1 MKMERIFKA
10 LTILFLLIPVSVNAQ
25 HISQIFEDIII
36 RVDTNTYSIKEHHL
50 LHNNTDYLY
59 FNYDTPDEVCEVLL
73 YPATE
78 YEINHIELIQ
88 SGDFSIIDSI
98 LFVNDSFY
106 RFKVEFEDL
115 NKSRFLK
122 FLFNITDTSSANPKL
137 IELNLFPTTS
147 TTVNFSPL
155 LDELFIGEG
164 KVFELITNNIDNINF
179 NTDWQESDGMN
190 FRIFKTFNQLQLHV
204 LPNTLGSKTIRFQL
218 STFQPSLDAL
228 GYPVYKL
235 PPVEYTFNI
244 ERSRLQFLNIDKREV
259 TRDDSTRRQ
268 GTEIQMDNSRLL
280 KMGKTYRV
288 ENQEEPGGTLIAEI
302 FSRNSLTNN
311 RVLCWL
317 RVYNYHRESEGYL
330 YIKDGDEAMFI
341 TNINITP
348 KTSIQRISILRDG
361 RWSQNHSV
369 NPGETID
376 LKIEGLALHKAD
388 FAFEE
393 LEEVSTDSVI
403 RSETVANYTFHVPMG
418 TSKRILSLYNH
429 GTNTGHSL
437 SVREYQKPR
446 PFDFYKINFDG
457 NQRRISDLQGTILV
471 DKTIQDIV
479 FYSDK
484 NIIDSKNM
492 LYGKQYLDMDITIT
506 GRKNELVEMKT
517 IDNIVVCP
525 GINSPRVEYYPD
537 KDCNLEHFNLNRYL
551 RKQTYGLDIWST
563 INIKLS
569 HDKDKY
575 GGEGFT
581 REFDLVL
588 QKSYSFDIEV
598 SFPAGLI
605 TVSKPD
611 EDAVDDRLG
620 QLSGI
625 SIAAIAQFTFYHPEK
640 INTPRPYKVGAG
652 FLALNSFN
660 FSDNN
665 ADRDI
670 GLVVLGSLYPTTKD
684 VKLTFP
690 LYFGGGYL
698 LKGQK
703 FFFLLGPGI
712 RIRL

>member
-1 MKMERIFKA
+1 MA
-10 LTILFLLIPVSVNAQ
+10 ILFLLMPVSVNAQ

-36 RVDTNTYSIKEHHL
+36 RVNTNTYSIQEHHL
-50 LHNNTDYLY
+50 LQNNIDYLY
-59 FNYDTPDEVCEVLL
+59 FNYDIPDEVCEVLL
-73 YPATE
+73 YPSADN
-78 YEINHIELIQ
+78 EIKHIDLLQ
-88 SGDFSIIDSI
+88 SGDFSMIDSI
-98 LFVNDSFY
+98 MLINDAFY
-106 RFKVEFEDL
+106 RFKVEFKNL

-122 FLFNITDTSSANPKL
+122 FLFNISDTGSANPKL
-137 IELNLFPTTS
+137 IELNLFPVTS
-147 TTVNFSPL
+147 TRVNL
-155 LDELFIGEG
+155 TTLNDVLFIGEG
-164 KVFELITNNIDNINF
+164 KVFELITNNIDNVNF
-179 NTDWQESDGMN
+179 IPDWQDSDGMSY
-190 FRIFKTFNQLQLHV
+190 RISKTFNQLQLHV
-204 LPNTLGSKTIRFQL
+204 LPNTLGRKTIRLQL
-218 STFQPSLDAL
+218 STFQPSLNDL
-228 GYPVYKL
+228 GDPVYML
-235 PPVEYTFNI
+235 PPIEYTFNI
-244 ERSRLQFLNIDKREV
+244 ERSRLEFLNIDIREV
-259 TRDDSTRRQ
+259 TMDDSTRRQ

-280 KMGKTYRV
+280 NIGKTYRV
-288 ENQEEPGGTLIAEI
+288 ENQEQPGGTLIAEI
-302 FSRNSLTNN
+302 FTKNSLTNN
-311 RVLCWL
+311 RVLCLL
-317 RVYNYHRESEGYL
+317 RVYNYYRESEGYL
-330 YIKDGDEAMFI
+330 YIKDGDQAMFI

-348 KTSIQRISILRDG
+348 KTSIEQISILRDG
-361 RWSQNHSV
+361 SWSQNLSV
-369 NPGETID
+369 YPGETID

-393 LEEVSTDSVI
+393 LEEVSADSVI
-403 RSETVANYTFHVPMG
+403 RSETVANFTCHVPMG
-418 TSKRILSLYNH
+418 ISKRILNLYNH

-437 SVREYQKPR
+437 SLREYQKPR

-471 DKTIQDIV
+471 DKTIQDII

-484 NIIDSKNM
+484 NIIDSKDM
-492 LYGKQYLDMDITIT
+492 LYGKQYLNMDITVT
-506 GRKNELVEMKT
+506 DRKNELIELKS
-517 IDNIVVCP
+517 IDGIVICP
-525 GINSPRVEYYPD
+525 GTSSPRAEYYPD
-537 KDCNLEHFNLNRYL
+537 KDCNLEYFNLNRYL

-588 QKSYSFDIEV
+588 QKRYSFDIEV

-611 EDAVDDRLG
+611 EDALDERFG

-640 INTPRPYKVGAG
+640 INTPRPYKAGAG

-665 ADRDI
+665 DNRDI
-670 GLVVLGSLYPTTKD
+670 GLVILGSLYPTTKD

>member
-1 MKMERIFKA
+1 MKMVRLIYA
-10 LTILFLLIPVSVNAQ
+10 LSILFLLIPLSVDAQ

-36 RVDTNTYSIKEHHL
+36 RVDTNTYTIKEHHL
-50 LHNNTDYLY
+50 FQNNADYLY
-59 FNYDTPDEVCEVLL
+59 FDFDVPDEVCEVLL
-73 YPATE
+73 YPSNE
-78 YEINHIELIQ
+78 NKISQIELIQ

-98 LFVNDSFY
+98 LFINDSFY
-106 RFKVEFEDL
+106 RFKVGFKNL
-115 NKSRFLK
+115 NKTRFLK
-122 FLFNITDTSSANPKL
+122 FLFKISDTTSVNPKL
-137 IELNLFPTTS
+137 IELNLFPVTS
-147 TTVNFSPL
+147 TTVNFTPL
-155 LDELFIGEG
+155 ANDLFIGEG

-179 NTDWQESDGMN
+179 STDWQESDGMSY
-190 FRIFKTFNQLQLHV
+190 RISRTFNQLQLHV
-204 LPNTLGSKTIRFQL
+204 LPNTLGSKTIRIQL
-218 STFQPSLDAL
+218 STFQPNLNDLSD
-228 GYPVYKL
+228 PIYKL
-235 PPVEYTFNI
+235 PPIEYTFNI
-244 ERSRLQFLNIDKREV
+244 ERSRLEFLNIDKREV

-280 KMGKTYRV
+280 TMGKTYRV
-288 ENQEEPGGTLIAEI
+288 ENQEQPEGTLIAEI
-302 FSRNSLTNN
+302 FTRNSLTNN

-348 KTSIQRISILRDG
+348 KTNIERISILRDG
-361 RWSQNHSV
+361 RWSQNLSV
-369 NPGETID
+369 YPGETID

-393 LEEVSTDSVI
+393 IEEVSTDSVI
-403 RSETVANYTFHVPMG
+403 RSETVANFTFHVPMG
-418 TSKRILSLYNH
+418 VSKRIINLYNH

-484 NIIDSKNM
+484 NIIDSKDM
-492 LYGKQYLDMDITIT
+492 LYGKQYMNLDITVT

-525 GINSPRVEYYPD
+525 GINSPRVDYYVD
-537 KDCNLEHFNLNRYL
+537 KDCSLEHFNLNRYL

-588 QKSYSFDIEV
+588 QKKYSFDIEV

-611 EDAVDDRLG
+611 EGAEDDRIG

-665 ADRDI
+665 ANRDI
-670 GLVVLGSLYPTTKD
+670 GLVILGSLYPTTKD